1 MVNKMT
7 DEKEKKI
14 QEYGWLNRRVY
25 PTLYYDSTDTVYV
38 NLIMRL
44 EYEKLTK
51 TEFFRAV
58 VDGFINDNKHMT
70 AFIEEYK
77 EQKQVDNKRS
87 RRMIKKE
94 REKAEEIDKKFSL
107 SPEDIENIFDLIDG
121 GEVDV

>member
-1 MVNKMT
+1 MS
-7 DEKEKKI
+7 DEKI
-14 QEYGWLNRRVY
+14 PEYGWLNRRVF
-25 PTLYYDSTDTVYV
+25 PTLYYDATDTVYV
-38 NLIMRL
+38 NLIMKL

-51 TEFFRAV
+51 TEFFRALV
-58 VDGFINDNKHMT
+58 EGFIEDNKHIS

-77 EQKQVDNKRS
+77 ESKQIDNKRS

-94 REKAEEIDKKFSL
+94 REKAEDINNKFSL

>member
-94 REKAEEIDKKFSL
+94 REKVEEIDKKFSL